1 MKYWH
6 YLVFYLFMGM
16 IILIDIWGVSY
27 KEDCIRYGQP
37 RVCLI
42 DKPPTRFR
50 GGKGAFSYNYFAIEF
65 TLEDQDSIINESN
78 NLYRREATSYGAP
91 GYGFYRCYSPDV
103 RLLSSYSRLYRWM
116 YRPFVLSYGPINVSL
131 DGYDLE

>member
-6 YLVFYLFMGM
+6 YLVFYILVG
-16 IILIDIWGVSY
+16 IIVLIDIRGVSY

-42 DKPPTRFR
+42 DEPPARISA
-50 GGKGAFSYNYFAIEF
+50 GGKGGYSYHAIGF
-65 TLEDQDSIINESN
+65 TLEYQGRITKEN
-78 NLYRREATSYGAP
+78 NSLYGREATSYGAP

-116 YRPFVLSYGPINVSL
+116 YRPFVLSYEPINVSL